1 MYNKIFAP
9 KILTNRLLI
18 RLVEF
23 NDFYDYFLMCSD
35 IDVCRYLTFNPYDN
49 DRQAQ
54 IAINNMLNAYMN
66 GTDTNFT
73 IILKETNQIIGSIS
87 LTFHKENNSAEI
99 GYILNKNFWH
109 NGYMDE
115 ALKAIIK
122 TSFEYYHLD
131 FIIANYIDENVSSAK
146 LLDKNGFVIYD
157 HLNKAFM
164 KNHIAYNITKTI
176 LTKR

>member
-73 IILKETNQIIGSIS
+73 II
-87 LTFHKENNSAEI
+87 
-99 GYILNKNFWH
+99 
-109 NGYMDE
+109 
-115 ALKAIIK
+115 
-122 TSFEYYHLD
+122 
-131 FIIANYIDENVSSAK
+131 
-146 LLDKNGFVIYD
+146 
-157 HLNKAFM
+157 
-164 KNHIAYNITKTI
+164 
-176 LTKR
+176 